1 MEQPGQNE
9 KWNPQEINYKP
20 TPNEKWEYTNT
31 QKTLLAVTA
40 LMGTVFATLIM
51 GAADDIQ
58 EFAAPYAI
66 FWAIYLAG
74 YYFVVQKARTN
85 KTGYVIVACIVLL
98 FIRYAV
104 YRERTL
110 GLINYFAIPLLLM
123 LHAVVCSFRAAQGC
137 DGEYAVQFFAGFFV
151 KPFSAI
157 PRFFGALAV
166 LFRKK
171 EGSKRSGVFIG
182 LLIGLPLAALVFAL
196 LAEADSV
203 LYHYTQKFFAG
214 WSLAS
219 VFWRTVVGLVVAF
232 LFYSFLYN
240 TAWGKTPSRTE
251 PYAQKIEPATL
262 HTVIALLLA
271 VYAVFGYVQFFY
283 LTGIKGLP
291 AGLTYSEY
299 AVRGFNEL
307 LIVALINL
315 GLYALTLRFEKEHKF
330 KRAFLLLLLFAT
342 ALVLYSGAA
351 RLVLYIK
358 AYALTMSRIL
368 PFWFI
373 LFLAVA
379 TVLCIVRLYVKK
391 VRLIRAVTV
400 AFIAMYLALNFLNLD
415 AMIAKSVLARADI
428 RGELNA
434 GDADYLRYTLSSDA
448 EPVLKASKF
457 KYEIYYDVKPE
468 DLG

>member
-9 KWNPQEINYKP
+9 KWTPHEINYKP
-20 TPNEKWEYTNT
+20 MPKEKWEYTST
-31 QKTLLAVTA
+31 QKILLAVTV
-40 LMGTVFATLIM
+40 LMGVVFATLIM
-51 GAADDIQ
+51 GTSYDLQ
-58 EFAAPYAI
+58 EFAVPYAI
-66 FWAIYLAG
+66 FWAIYLVG
-74 YYFVVQKARTN
+74 YYFVVKKARTN
-85 KTGYVIVACIVLL
+85 KAGYYLIACIALL
-98 FIRYAV
+98 LIRYAV
-104 YRERTL
+104 YQESTL
-110 GLINYFAIPLLLM
+110 GIINYFAIPLLLM
-123 LHAVVCSFRAAQGC
+123 LHAVVCSFQAAPGC

-151 KPFSAI
+151 KPFSSI
-157 PRFFGALAV
+157 PRFFGALAA

-203 LYHYTQKFFAG
+203 LYHYTQRFFAG

-219 VFWRTVVGLVVAF
+219 VFWRTAVGLVVAF
-232 LFYSFLYN
+232 LFFSFFYN
-240 TAWGKTPSRTE
+240 TAWGKQPSRTE
-251 PYAQKIEPATL
+251 PYAKNIEPATL
-262 HTVIALLLA
+262 HTVIILLLA

-283 LTGIKGLP
+283 LTGLKGLP

-307 LIVALINL
+307 LVVALINL
-315 GLYALTLRFEKEHKF
+315 GLYALTLRFEKEHKQ
-330 KRAFLLLLLFAT
+330 KRVFLLLLLVAT

-379 TVLCIVRLYVKK
+379 TVLCIVRLYAKK

-415 AMIAKSVLARADI
+415 AMIAKSVLERAEI
-428 RGELNA
+428 RGELGA
-434 GDADYLRYTLSSDA
+434 GDADYLRMLSSDA

-457 KYEIYYDVKPE
+457 KYDIYYDVKPE